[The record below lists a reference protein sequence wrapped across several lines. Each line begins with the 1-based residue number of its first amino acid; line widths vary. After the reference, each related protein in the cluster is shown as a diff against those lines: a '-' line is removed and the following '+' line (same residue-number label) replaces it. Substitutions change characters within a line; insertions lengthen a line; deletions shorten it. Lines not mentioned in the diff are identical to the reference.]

1 MCCPFH
7 FQTISQID
15 LQSDFYTIGV
25 GSENMP
31 TSYINPYCDIMNPSD
46 QLPEPEP
53 TTSPPVMMEMQ
64 PVPFHTLILDLG
76 GVCFIDLMGI
86 KVLTKVNK
94 QGIKHKRMY
103 CYRKI
108 INGEVDPK
116 LIIFQ

>member
-15 LQSDFYTIGV
+15 LQSDFYTSGV
-25 GSENMP
+25 GSDNMP
-31 TSYINPYCDIMNPSD
+31 MSYINPQCDIMDPTD
-46 QLPEPEP
+46 QFPESEP
-53 TTSPPVMMEMQ
+53 ASSAPVMTEMQ

-86 KVLTKVNK
+86 KVLTKVSK
-94 QGIKHKRMY
+94 QSIKYDWMC

-108 INGEVDPK
+108 TAG
-116 LIIFQ
+116 LI